1 MPKGN
6 ESTNL
11 IIWFNGF

>member
-6 ESTNL
+6 EYIL
-11 IIWFNGF
+11 MD